1 MKKQSQK
8 VKELLEKAKDSALLA
23 VEIYNKPRTSFRSGG
38 FIVFMSIAWLALFHA
53 IFERKGVKYFYKKN
67 GRFVIID
74 EEKKAWELGKCV
86 REYYKEENNPIRK
99 NLDFFI
105 ELRNKIEHRF
115 LPQLDIDIFG
125 ECQAM
130 LINFENLLTSEFG
143 NEHAIKENLVFALQ
157 FSSILQEKQQE
168 ALKIK
173 ESKGYKNV
181 KQFIENYKGHL
192 SDNIRNSLNYSFK
205 VFLIP
210 KVGEHEGSS
219 DMAIEFVKY
228 DPTKPEEMKKYQKF
242 LIGIKEKQ
250 IPIHHP
256 IQGLR
261 ASKVCENVSNVLKNK
276 MPQNWQFNPS
286 YQHAKCWKY
295 YKVRPSKGS
304 SSPEKTNQQYCFYNS
319 NYNSYEYTEEWV
331 KLLIN
336 ELPKEE
342 IYKKIMK
349 AK

>member
-1 MKKQSQK
+1 MKRQPQK
-8 VKELLEKAKDSALLA
+8 VKELLEKTKDSALLA

-53 IFERKGVKYFYKKN
+53 IFERKRIKYFYRKN

-74 EEKKAWELGKCV
+74 GERKAWELGECV
-86 REYYKEENNPIRK
+86 KKHYKDQNNPVRK

-105 ELRNKIEHRF
+105 KLRNKIEHRF
-115 LPQLDIDIFG
+115 LPQLDNDIFG

-143 NEHAIKENLVFALQ
+143 EEHAIKENLVFALQ
-157 FSSILQEKQQE
+157 FSSILQERQQQ

-181 KQFIENYKGHL
+181 KQFIENYRGYL
-192 SDNIRNSLNYSFK
+192 SDNVRNSLNYSFK

-210 KVGEHEGSS
+210 KVGGHEGTS
-219 DMAIEFVKY
+219 DVAIEFVKY
-228 DPTKPEEMKKYQKF
+228 DPTKPEEMEKYQKF

-250 IPIHHP
+250 VPM
-256 IQGLR
+256 QGLR
-261 ASKVCENVSNVLKNK
+261 AGKVCEKVSNALKIK

-286 YQHAKCWKY
+286 HQHVKCWKY
-295 YKVRPSKGS
+295 YKVRPLKVS
-304 SSPEKTNQQYCFYNS
+304 SFPEKTNRKYCFYNS

-331 KLLIN
+331 RLLIN
-336 ELPKEE
+336 ELSKEE
-342 IYKKIMK
+342 VYKKIMEMK
-349 AK
+349 